1 MAEFKHPVH
10 SGFSRKPTALPDPHR
25 PYWARSQVQYA
36 QDLLDYSPEP
46 IEYDVDDKDYW
57 DNHFFF
63 PEDCSWSPPKGWELD
78 ENSSEEDIA
87 VGECYDH
94 HDVDDDTMIP
104 GLPDIKMLDAE
115 ALSDLLEDNLSP
127 PEITSILYVHPLPTP
142 CFPSLTYIA
151 FAVTPPIFELTTHSV
166 FATNGAIFA
175 YASSL
180 PSRQLRNLS
189 ATYGA
194 AYTCYAKTAS
204 SGNLTGVNPASHPS
218 SYVTAQSVSLGDV
231 GSIVFELDDLVAV
244 VTKIADKVLLAAV
257 GPSTVKDVA
266 SEDNQHI
273 SSSTANSN
281 IPPDSAPEGFAAD
294 PTSTSVTAS
303 TPTPTA
309 HSHSQTPTNGTANG
323 SATPKPQAQTQCEYM
338 TEAQL
343 ESQYEVDR
351 SRDLERLASL
361 NLSTP
366 PSILLALES
375 KSAALGRFLSQKLED
390 LESPEDF

>member
-1 MAEFKHPVH
+1 MAEFTLPVH
-10 SGFSRKPTALPDPHR
+10 TGFSQKPGDFDDPHYR

-36 QDLLDYSPEP
+36 RDLLDYSPDP
-46 IEYDVDDKDYW
+46 IEYEHDDKDYW

-63 PEDCSWSPPKGWELD
+63 PEDCSWPPSKGWDLD
-78 ENSSEEDIA
+78 EDNSEEEIA
-87 VGECYDH
+87 AGECYEH
-94 HDVDDDTMIP
+94 HDDTMIP

-127 PEITSILYVHPLPTP
+127 PEITSM
-142 CFPSLTYIA
+142 F
-151 FAVTPPIFELTTHSV
+151 V

-194 AYTCYAKTAS
+194 AYTCYAKNAS

-231 GSIVFELDDLVAV
+231 GSIVFELDDLVAI
-244 VTKIADKVLLAAV
+244 VTRIADKVLLAAV
-257 GPSTVKDVA
+257 GPSKLGDVA
-266 SEDNQHI
+266 PEDHPPRIKSPASASGLDGQPELSYAPGTDTPTNSE
-273 SSSTANSN
+273 
-281 IPPDSAPEGFAAD
+281 
-294 PTSTSVTAS
+294 PTST
-303 TPTPTA
+303 P
-309 HSHSQTPTNGTANG
+309 QTPANGTSRLTNT
-323 SATPKPQAQTQCEYM
+323 SYM

-343 ESQYEVDR
+343 ESQYEIDR
-351 SRDLERLASL
+351 SRDIERLASL

-390 LESPEDF
+390 LQSPDDF

>member
-1 MAEFKHPVH
+1 M
-10 SGFSRKPTALPDPHR
+10 PTQD
-25 PYWARSQVQYA
+25 SQTRLA
-36 QDLLDYSPEP
+36 ADS
-46 IEYDVDDKDYW
+46 
-57 DNHFFF
+57 
-63 PEDCSWSPPKGWELD
+63 
-78 ENSSEEDIA
+78 
-87 VGECYDH
+87 
-94 HDVDDDTMIP
+94 
-104 GLPDIKMLDAE
+104 
-115 ALSDLLEDNLSP
+115 
-127 PEITSILYVHPLPTP
+127 
-142 CFPSLTYIA
+142 TY
-151 FAVTPPIFELTTHSV
+151 SV

-175 YASSL
+175 YASPL

-194 AYTCYAKTAS
+194 AYTCYAKNAS

-257 GPSTVKDVA
+257 GPSKLADAAPENQILANSKPDSPKSAAYSHTESAQGPGTA
-266 SEDNQHI
+266 SGTGNNSTI
-273 SSSTANSN
+273 STA
-281 IPPDSAPEGFAAD
+281 
-294 PTSTSVTAS
+294 AS
-303 TPTPTA
+303 TP
-309 HSHSQTPTNGTANG
+309 QTQSAVNANINGTSPQTNNTSS
-323 SATPKPQAQTQCEYM
+323 SASTATATATAAPAGGYM

-343 ESQYEVDR
+343 ESQYEIDR

>member
-1 MAEFKHPVH
+1 MAESRHQYA
-10 SGFSRKPTALPDPHR
+10 GFPYKFGGFDDPHHR
-25 PYWARSQVQYA
+25 PYWARSQVKYA
-36 QDLLDYSPEP
+36 QDLLDYTTDP
-46 IEYDVDDKDYW
+46 IEYEHDDKDYW

-63 PEDCSWSPPKGWELD
+63 PEDCTWSPPKGWDLD
-78 ENSSEEDIA
+78 DDNSEEDIA
-87 VGECYDH
+87 VGECDDH
-94 HDVDDDTMIP
+94 SDSDIMIP

-127 PEITSILYVHPLPTP
+127 PEITSI
-142 CFPSLTYIA
+142 F
-151 FAVTPPIFELTTHSV
+151 V

-180 PSRQLRNLS
+180 PYRQLRNLS

-194 AYTCYAKTAS
+194 AYTCYAKNAS
-204 SGNLTGVNPASHPS
+204 SGNLTGVNPAGNPS

-244 VTKIADKVLLAAV
+244 VTRIADKVLLAAV
-257 GPSTVKDVA
+257 GPSKTTSADTA
-266 SEDNQHI
+266 PAD
-273 SSSTANSN
+273 TPLANSN
-281 IPPDSAPEGFAAD
+281 IASSASSTTGLHQGQGSDAASTTSTSTATPTTQPHTNGATSN
-294 PTSTSVTAS
+294 PTSTST
-303 TPTPTA
+303 TPAAAPGA
-309 HSHSQTPTNGTANG
+309 GAG
-323 SATPKPQAQTQCEYM
+323 GYM
-338 TEAQL
+338 TQAQL

-375 KSAALGRFLSQKLED
+375 KSAALGRFLGQKLED
-390 LESPEDF
+390 LQSPEDF

>member
-1 MAEFKHPVH
+1 MAEFKHSVH
-10 SGFSRKPTALPDPHR
+10 TCFSQEPFDFDDPHSR
-25 PYWARSQVQYA
+25 PYWARSQVKYA
-36 QDLLDYSPEP
+36 QDLLDWSPDP
-46 IEYDVDDKDYW
+46 IEYEHDDKDYW

-63 PEDCSWSPPKGWELD
+63 PEDCSWCPPKGWDID
-78 ENSSEEDIA
+78 EDNSEEEIA
-87 VGECYDH
+87 VGECYEH
-94 HDVDDDTMIP
+94 HDDAMIP

-127 PEITSILYVHPLPTP
+127 PEITSI
-142 CFPSLTYIA
+142 F
-151 FAVTPPIFELTTHSV
+151 V

-194 AYTCYAKTAS
+194 AYTCYAKNAS

-231 GSIVFELDDLVAV
+231 GSIVFELDDLVAI
-244 VTKIADKVLLAAV
+244 VTRIADKVLLAAV
-257 GPSTVKDVA
+257 GPSKSAGTA
-266 SEDNQHI
+266 EPSQAGANAEP
-273 SSSTANSN
+273 SSTPQPPANAN
-281 IPPDSAPEGFAAD
+281 GT
-294 PTSTSVTAS
+294 TSHNN
-303 TPTPTA
+303 TPTA
-309 HSHSQTPTNGTANG
+309 ANTG
-323 SATPKPQAQTQCEYM
+323 GYM
-338 TEAQL
+338 TDAQL

-390 LESPEDF
+390 LESPDDF